1 MVVQYLYSKPRHH
14 WRYADITGSFC
25 QEGRLNWIKQG
36 TRTCAIIVRHEWNSS
51 LPSVSCCWWPFS
63 STISHLLSL
72 LQSVTLLA
80 CSFHASPCMPAV
92 VLDYIVFKVL
102 YSKSKNVFFIFRVC
116 CLCIIFCDKY
126 YKPIPV
132 QYCIADCVS
141 QVPGLTLL
149 DLWTNGTFKRTL
161 RMELIHMFPVRG
173 LTILGFSWFSDIV
186 IGAEGWKRDW
196 LRQAQSETSLHEQW
210 LHRRDSKQTPQLLRN
225 RVFLLRLGG
234 CDLFRLG

>member
-1 MVVQYLYSKPRHH
+1 MAVLFCTLLCSTVEYGSTVSLLQAQHH
-14 WRYADITGSFC
+14 WRYTDITGSFC

-116 CLCIIFCDKY
+116 CLCIICVKSIINLF
-126 YKPIPV
+126 
-132 QYCIADCVS
+132 QYSTV
-141 QVPGLTLL
+141 
-149 DLWTNGTFKRTL
+149 
-161 RMELIHMFPVRG
+161 
-173 LTILGFSWFSDIV
+173 
-186 IGAEGWKRDW
+186 
-196 LRQAQSETSLHEQW
+196 
-210 LHRRDSKQTPQLLRN
+210 
-225 RVFLLRLGG
+225 
-234 CDLFRLG
+234 